1 MRENIF
7 KWCNWQGL
15 NFQNIQ
21 IADTVQYH
29 KTKQHNPKNGQNTL
43 IDVFPKKIYR
53 WPTGAWKDAQ
63 YHWLLEKCESK
74 LQCGMTSH
82 RTSHRSELPSSRSL
96 QIINSGE
103 GVEKRESLDTY
114 W

>member
-1 MRENIF
+1 MF
-7 KWCNWQGL
+7 
-15 NFQNIQ
+15 
-21 IADTVQYH
+21 
-29 KTKQHNPKNGQNTL
+29 
-43 IDVFPKKIYR
+43 FPKKIYR
-53 WPTGAWKDAQ
+53 WPRGAWKDAQ

-82 RTSHRSELPSSRSL
+82 RSEWTSLRSL
-96 QIINSGE
+96 QIINAGE

>member
-1 MRENIF
+1 MRGNIF

-21 IADTVQYH
+21 IPDTVQYQ
-29 KTKQHNPKNGQNTL
+29 QHNPKNGKNTL
-43 IDVFPKKIYR
+43 IDGFPKKIYR

-82 RTSHRSELPSSRSL
+82 RSEWPSSRSL
-96 QIINSGE
+96 QIINAGE